1 MKMKLVV
8 KYFDDLTTKELY
20 ELLKARILIFVLE
33 QNRVYQDLDDKDYH
47 SLHVF
52 FEDNGEVVACLR
64 AYLKED
70 NVVQIG
76 RVLTLYHGNGL
87 GGKLLKEGIAQIQ
100 NKMNPKK
107 IYIEAQCYATG
118 FYEREGF
125 KICSEEF
132 LKDGIPHVAMDL
144 KL

>member
-1 MKMKLVV
+1 MKLVV

>member
-1 MKMKLVV
+1 MKLVV

-64 AYLKED
+64 AFLKED

-87 GGKLLKEGIAQIQ
+87 GGKLLKEGIVQIQ